1 MMDLP
6 RKARATGNRST
17 YQHQISFSGKY
28 IFSEQ
33 TINPPL
39 RHYTGNASRRRLKI
53 WMSAK

>member
-1 MMDLP
+1 MDLP

-39 RHYTGNASRRRLKI
+39 RHYTGNASGRRL
-53 WMSAK
+53 